1 MTTDSEDL
9 LIEHCRYEQQLRE
22 WEDARAD
29 REDELEMRNF
39 EISRLQSAAEPL
51 LRSHLPQVSA
61 LSTKEANEHIFSL
74 VFLFFF
80 PGAPFPFLFFLFFFR
95 RDALK
100 EQFGKDQTRSD
111 AWP

>member
-1 MTTDSEDL
+1 MTTGSEDL
-9 LIEHCRYEQQLRE
+9 LIEPCRYEQQLRE

-61 LSTKEANEHIFSL
+61 LSTKEANE
-74 VFLFFF
+74 
-80 PGAPFPFLFFLFFFR
+80 
-95 RDALK
+95 
-100 EQFGKDQTRSD
+100 
-111 AWP
+111 